1 VVLSQSNYAING
13 DEEACEVLIALVGV
27 PVIGLCYSALGE
39 TRSVKERPRTRPN
52 RLCAGGS
59 AASSLWNDGTTAIRG
74 VHERTRLEITTVSDS
89 PNYSRIMRRGGLLA
103 TSRGW
108 QSYYAERASSDFR
121 YLGAKRTS
129 QIESAM
135 SANDPKRTSPS
146 SSMPA

>member
-1 VVLSQSNYAING
+1 MRKPVRFL
-13 DEEACEVLIALVGV
+13 LPLVGV

-89 PNYSRIMRRGGLLA
+89 PNYSRMMRRGRIASNIARLPELL
-103 TSRGW
+103 R
-108 QSYYAERASSDFR
+108 RAGQF
-121 YLGAKRTS
+121 
-129 QIESAM
+129 
-135 SANDPKRTSPS
+135 
-146 SSMPA
+146 